1 MIKISVK
8 ILFDKFQQDFQ
19 DIDFPS
25 GINVIYGES
34 GVGKSQFLNSLNGKP
49 NSYSSNFTVH
59 CELSSLKIYR
69 LFQNPDHQ
77 ILGRSVKGDLAFNG
91 ECVGRSHSELKS
103 IVERGLDILP
113 DTIDP
118 DANPG
123 LLSGGE
129 KELLNLVTAIQSDAD
144 ALFIDDSLSFLSN
157 KNKQFV
163 VSWLKNWIT
172 EKNGIVV
179 WMTSEKDDYRF
190 GDLNWELELHQ
201 FQSIE
206 SSLNDRY
213 IPIQIPKGNLS
224 LDFSKVSFRYDNS
237 RLIYSDFS
245 LSIRNGRSI
254 GILGENGSG
263 KTTFAGLCFGY
274 LEPTNGYIKLSIDG
288 KTDLKV
294 GYADQFPEHL
304 FQLKTP
310 EEFIKN
316 LIENDIFDVRFEQ
329 TFKNRLSRFGIQWDK
344 IFMKRGVNLP
354 WAVLRSISVVLL
366 AHCNFDIL
374 ILDEPTFGLG
384 WKQRVILRS
393 FLRECMTKMHLVL
406 VSHDRLL
413 IQSMCDKIIDLDS
426 KYLLETEFE
435 YSEKT
440 KA

>member
-1 MIKISVK
+1 MKIK
-8 ILFDKFQQDFQ
+8 ILFDKFQVDSQ
-19 DIDFPS
+19 DINFRS

-34 GVGKSQFLNSLNGKP
+34 GVGKSQFLNSLDGKL
-49 NSYSSNFTVH
+49 NSFSSNFSVQ

-77 ILGRSVKGDLAFNG
+77 ILGRSVKGELAFNG
-91 ECVGRSHSELKS
+91 ECIGKSHSELKS
-103 IVERGLDILP
+103 IVEHGLDILP

-118 DANPG
+118 DAHPG

-129 KELLNLVTAIQSDAD
+129 KELLNLVTSIQSDVD
-144 ALFIDDSLSFLSN
+144 VLLIDDSLSFLSN
-157 KNKQFV
+157 ENKQLV
-163 VSWLKNWIT
+163 VSWLKNWIA
-172 EKNGIVV
+172 EKSGIII
-179 WMTSEKDDYRF
+179 WMTSEKNDYRF

-206 SSLNDRY
+206 STLNDRY

-224 LDFSKVSFRYDNS
+224 LDFSNVSFRYDNS

-274 LEPTNGYIKLSIDG
+274 LEPTIGEIKLTIDG
-288 KTDLKV
+288 KTDLRV

-310 EEFIKN
+310 EEFINN
-316 LIENDIFDVRFEQ
+316 LIENNIFDVRLEK

-344 IFMKRGVNLP
+344 ICLKRGVNLP
-354 WAVLRSISVVLL
+354 WAVLRNISVVLL

-384 WKQRVILRS
+384 WKQRVILRA
-393 FLRECMTKMHLVL
+393 FLRECMTKMHLVI
-406 VSHDRLL
+406 VSHDKLF